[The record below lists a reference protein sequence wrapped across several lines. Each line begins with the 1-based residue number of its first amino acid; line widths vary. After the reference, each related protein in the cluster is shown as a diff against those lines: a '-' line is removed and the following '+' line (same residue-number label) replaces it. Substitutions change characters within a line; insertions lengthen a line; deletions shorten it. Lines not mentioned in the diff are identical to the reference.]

1 MFKRVL
7 HGLNKKKVKVFS
19 LFLLCSFLAW
29 FISNLSETYESRT
42 IFTLNYRNL
51 PDSLLLGKNTE
62 NQIEAKLR
70 TSGFQFLYYKIFK
83 RRIDVDLSQV
93 IYSNGG
99 YVIGEDALK
108 KQMDQQ
114 LSQNISL
121 LELGRDP
128 LEVDL
133 YQVNSRK
140 IPIQPKLDLKL
151 KQNYILDGKISM
163 SPDSVVVKGPK
174 NEIDTI
180 QTIKTAIVQLSD
192 VSADFSRTV
201 SLTFPKGLDNS
212 IFSISTATMSGK
224 VSKFSE
230 KIFEVPINVVNVPE
244 GYQIKTF
251 PNTVTILCKATIDR
265 LKEIAASD
273 FEVVADYE
281 QLAGSGSST
290 LFLDV
295 VQSPLKVY
303 DIKLEDNSVN
313 FVLEQQ

>member
-1 MFKRVL
+1 M

-51 PDSLLLGKNTE
+51 PDSLLLGKNAE

-121 LELGRDP
+121 LELDRDP

-251 PNTVTILCKATIDR
+251 PNTVTIICKATIDR

>member
-1 MFKRVL
+1 M
-7 HGLNKKKVKVFS
+7 
-19 LFLLCSFLAW
+19 
-29 FISNLSETYESRT
+29 
-42 IFTLNYRNL
+42 
-51 PDSLLLGKNTE
+51 PDSLLLGKNAE

-121 LELGRDP
+121 LELDRDP

-180 QTIKTAIVQLSD
+180 QTINTAIVQLSD

>member
-1 MFKRVL
+1 M

-51 PDSLLLGKNTE
+51 PDSLLLGKNAE

-121 LELGRDP
+121 LELDRDP

-281 QLAGSGSST
+281 QLVGSGSST

>member
-51 PDSLLLGKNTE
+51 PDSLLLGKNAE

-121 LELGRDP
+121 LELDRDP

>member
-51 PDSLLLGKNTE
+51 PDSLLLGKNAE

-121 LELGRDP
+121 LELDRDP

-251 PNTVTILCKATIDR
+251 PNTVTIICKATIDR

>member
-51 PDSLLLGKNTE
+51 PDSLLLGKNAE

-121 LELGRDP
+121 LELDRDP

-212 IFSISTATMSGK
+212 IFSISTATLSGK

-251 PNTVTILCKATIDR
+251 PNTVTIICKATIDR
-265 LKEIAASD
+265 LKEIATSD

>member
-1 MFKRVL
+1 VFKRVL

>member
-1 MFKRVL
+1 M

-51 PDSLLLGKNTE
+51 PDSLLLGKNAE

-121 LELGRDP
+121 LELDRDP

-180 QTIKTAIVQLSD
+180 QTIKTAVVQLSD